1 LFAKGN
7 VRSLS
12 AGRKQRHAV
21 VGGSEQLAM
30 RSRRKQM
37 VWSTGSRQGEK
48 ATAMS
53 NEDIAVCRRQL
64 VAPAI
69 TTEMHLGDRI
79 D

>member
-1 LFAKGN
+1 
-7 VRSLS
+7 
-12 AGRKQRHAV
+12 
-21 VGGSEQLAM
+21 
-30 RSRRKQM
+30 M